1 MPVPAAV
8 LERGGSLQPWHAV
21 GGVAGW
27 AAIAPTQAV
36 AMRPASILVLDA
48 DALRQRIDASS
59 PKFVFAVLRALVGA
73 LPAPRQAGGGT
84 IKRMQS
90 ILSDD
95 DDSDEDA
102 ASSVLGSRG
111 APSPLEKVL
120 LLRDTKM
127 LSFAAWKAMFFYDA
141 IRRGRG
147 WFYFRFPQVQRADR
161 RGAAGRII

>member
-1 MPVPAAV
+1 M
-8 LERGGSLQPWHAV
+8 
-21 GGVAGW
+21 
-27 AAIAPTQAV
+27 
-36 AMRPASILVLDA
+36 
-48 DALRQRIDASS
+48 
-59 PKFVFAVLRALVGA
+59 VGA

-102 ASSVLGSRG
+102 ASSVFDSRG

-127 LSFAAWKAMFFYDA
+127 LRFAVWNQMSGAPRRQRDA
-141 IRRGRG
+141 VSAIIL
-147 WFYFRFPQVQRADR
+147 
-161 RGAAGRII
+161 RITELTG